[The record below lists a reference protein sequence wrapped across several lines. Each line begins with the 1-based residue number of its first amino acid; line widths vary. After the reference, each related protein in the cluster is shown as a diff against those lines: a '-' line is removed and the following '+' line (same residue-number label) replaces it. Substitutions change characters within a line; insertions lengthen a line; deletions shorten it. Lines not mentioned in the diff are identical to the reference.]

1 MQRSI
6 IEKHIAD
13 FDYIIALKFIEEH
26 KDESFANRYL
36 KMTKTSFSEKKVI
49 QFLSAWIEELPMSED
64 LTKSNHIVSSTDIDV
79 LIEQRNELLIERDY
93 LRSQL
98 ENIPSDE
105 ERLRVATKILQF
117 ERQKTDIWQ
126 DINLLR
132 AGKELPQL
140 ESNDRLSAVF
150 EGVTDPLKIKRIRD
164 NHISYM
170 SKAKKGERPIEL
182 IPFYQAVISKADQLL
197 YGTI

>member
-1 MQRSI
+1 
-6 IEKHIAD
+6 
-13 FDYIIALKFIEEH
+13 
-26 KDESFANRYL
+26 
-36 KMTKTSFSEKKVI
+36 
-49 QFLSAWIEELPMSED
+49 MSED

-105 ERLRVATKILQF
+105 ERLKVATKILQF

-182 IPFYQAVISKADQLL
+182 IPFYQSVISKADQLL